1 MIHPPLELIPTED
14 LPLVAAMA
22 GKIWPEVYGQLISP
36 EQIRYMLDLMY
47 SEVTMKADTASG
59 NAVYCWI
66 KDETEP
72 VGFCA
77 FGPLTPSAPCE
88 IHKLYVLPE
97 RHGNGYGKQAI
108 LSISRSAREAGS
120 SQLELRV
127 NRENADAIAFYRA
140 CDFLQ
145 HRSDCKDIGGGFVM
159 DDFIFRKQLDKGR
172 SFSS

>member
-1 MIHPPLELIPTED
+1 
-14 LPLVAAMA
+14 MA
-22 GKIWPEVYGQLISP
+22 GKIWPKVYGQLISP

-47 SEVTMKADTASG
+47 SEENMKSDIASG

-66 KDETEP
+66 RDGAEP

-77 FGPLTPSAPCE
+77 FGPLTPSKTCE

-97 RHGNGYGKQAI
+97 RHGKGYGKKAI

-120 SQLELRV
+120 SHLELRV

-140 CDFLQ
+140 CDFLK
-145 HRSDCKDIGGGFVM
+145 HSSDCKDIGGGFVM
-159 DDFIFRKQLDKGR
+159 DDFIFRKQLDNGR
-172 SFSS
+172 AFSS